1 MITIV
6 KMNVGLVCF
15 FALIYPVYLVNPSC
29 KGTLNTHEI
38 VRDEPRLINSIPN
51 GKHFVVGEGYD
62 KINIVHVYGTTP
74 YDMGYALGK
83 LMSEDF
89 KKLVPEYFAYLDNH
103 IETIIKIL
111 PPVMINIFLFYL
123 TRQTFCFFFV
133 VVRIVCFKMDC

>member
-6 KMNVGLVCF
+6 KMRNMHVELFCF
-15 FALIYPVYLVNPSC
+15 FALIYPVYLVNPIC
-29 KGTLNTHEI
+29 NGTLNTHEI

-51 GKHFVVGEGYD
+51 GKHFIVGDGYD
-62 KINIVHVYGTTP
+62 KINIVHVYGNTP

-111 PPVMINIFLFYL
+111 PPVMINISFLSNEISALFL
-123 TRQTFCFFFV
+123 LLLFG
-133 VVRIVCFKMDC
+133 